1 MRGQWI
7 KSNRVTNFGDW
18 GRVEYC
24 PSGQHAIGV
33 MVKYEEIGST
43 NDHTGIN
50 GIALLCAF
58 RDGRPSPWTPTSSVA
73 PWGEWKDCN
82 CPEGRDYYLEGFQ
95 LCTLPPQGSGDDI
108 SAFAF
113 YMVCH
118 TFGVHYCLHKA
129 NLGDQYCSDLIM
141 CPQEYPRICGIRT
154 QVEDPPWYVH
164 TDDTALNNVDFFCC

>member
-58 RDGRPSPWTPTSSVA
+58 R
-73 PWGEWKDCN
+73 KDII
-82 CPEGRDYYLEGFQ
+82 RAL
-95 LCTLPPQGSGDDI
+95 
-108 SAFAF
+108 
-113 YMVCH
+113 
-118 TFGVHYCLHKA
+118 
-129 NLGDQYCSDLIM
+129 SD
-141 CPQEYPRICGIRT
+141 CPRIFNIVKYFT
-154 QVEDPPWYVH
+154 KKKQAVNLY
-164 TDDTALNNVDFFCC
+164 NNRKLSKKDF